1 MSNIVQQVKQINAF
15 LNGAILFGNIEE
27 INVPDLE
34 LLTEEVRPNTDGI
47 VDVETGLAKMDV
59 ELKVRGIQPDVQ
71 KAFGSDAGEPN
82 TRLEVRAALENYQA
96 EVVQA
101 SWNFVGLAK
110 MLSTDPLQGQSELA
124 MTTITINCNFYE
136 HFVDG
141 EEQHYID
148 ILNDIR
154 RIGGVDRLADIRAA
168 IEI

>member
-1 MSNIVQQVKQINAF
+1 MANIVQQVKQINAF
-15 LNGAILFGNIEE
+15 LNGDILFGNIEE

-34 LLTEEVRPNTDGI
+34 LLTEEVQPNTDG
-47 VDVETGLAKMDV
+47 VLDVETGLSKMDV
-59 ELKVRGIQPDVQ
+59 ELKVRGMHPEVAS
-71 KAFGSDAGEPN
+71 AFGSEAGEAN

-96 EVVQA
+96 ETIQG

-110 MLSTDPLQGQSELA
+110 MYATDPLQGKSELA
-124 MTTITINCNFYE
+124 MTTLTINCNFYE
-136 HFVDG
+136 HFLDG
-141 EEQHYID
+141 AEQHYID

>member
-1 MSNIVQQVKQINAF
+1 MANIVQQVKQINAF
-15 LNGAILFGNIEE
+15 LNGDILFGNIEE
-27 INVPDLE
+27 VNVPDLE
-34 LLTEEVRPNTDGI
+34 LTTEEVKPNTDGT

-59 ELKVRGIQPDVQ
+59 ELKVRGIHPEVQ
-71 KAFGSDAGEPN
+71 AAFGSEAGNPN

-96 EVVQA
+96 ETVSA
-101 SWNFVGLAK
+101 HWNFVGLAK
-110 MLSTDPLQGQSELA
+110 MLATDPIQGQSELA

-136 HFVDG
+136 HILDG

-154 RIGGVDRLADIRAA
+154 RIGGVDRLTAIRAA